1 MSIYSRAAVLKS
13 VTKPLQVLALAM
25 LVMESTLVVLALKL
39 PDRYT
44 GWLVGAIIGFILI
57 FIGVATYIEIQ
68 TLRAGTWL
76 LPYAALFAVDLIGVL
91 DGYLDNLPPAE
102 QREAWASLADVLLEF
117 DDPEAPRAYRK
128 FRSDV
133 AEHLKIRKVNT
144 KKLLIGTQ
152 GPINE

>member
-1 MSIYSRAAVLKS
+1 MSSDSRATVIKS
-13 VTKPLQVLALAM
+13 VTKPLQFLALAM

-44 GWLVGAIIGFILI
+44 GWLVGAIVGFILI
-57 FIGVATYIEIQ
+57 FIGVATYIEVQ

-102 QREAWASLADVLLEF
+102 QREAWASLADVLLV
-117 DDPEAPRAYRK
+117 DDSEAPRAYRK

-133 AEHLKIRKVNT
+133 AEHLKIRKVNS